1 MKRAVRVL
9 VVGASGFVGAHTV
22 RRLVRDGHSVAGF
35 APAPEP
41 CLTEADLADIAF
53 VAGDATAAGAL
64 DSAVA
69 SFAPEV
75 VIGLAAHGGSGG
87 GLMAAAARDP
97 ARARAVNVEGFR
109 LLLESC
115 LARRVGRVLWASTG
129 AVFGDPA
136 LYPPDGAAGEDAR
149 PAPETEYGAT
159 KRDAEELARGFRRR
173 GLGVTAVRLPL
184 VFGPGLWY
192 RGAAARLLALFEA
205 AARGEPATLALPAG
219 PLDLAYVK
227 DVARAFSFLATA
239 PGELDLVYNLAV
251 CAPTREELVAA
262 LRALVPGFSVAF
274 EEPPPG
280 PVFPVMSGAR
290 LRALGFAPAWSLRD
304 ACADWLAGLRA

>member
-1 MKRAVRVL
+1 MRVL
-9 VVGASGFVGAHTV
+9 VVGASGFVGAHAV
-22 RRLVRDGHSVAGF
+22 RRLVRDGHDVAGF
-35 APAPEP
+35 APAPDP
-41 CLTEADLADIAF
+41 CLTEADLAGMTF
-53 VAGDATAAGAL
+53 FAGDATEAGAL

-69 SFAPEV
+69 AFAPGV

-129 AVFGDPA
+129 AVFGGPA
-136 LYPPDGAAGEDAR
+136 LYPPDGVADEDAP

-159 KRDAEELARGFRRR
+159 KRDAEELARAFRRR
-173 GLGVTAVRLPL
+173 GLPVTALRLPL

-192 RGAAARLLALFEA
+192 RGAAARLLTLFEA
-205 AARGEPATLALPAG
+205 AARGEPAAIALPAG

-227 DVARAFSFLATA
+227 DVASAFSFLATA
-239 PGELDLVYNLAV
+239 PGELDIVYNLAV
-251 CAPTREELVAA
+251 CAPTREELVAT
-262 LRALVPGFSVAF
+262 LRALVPGFSVAL

-280 PVFPVMSGAR
+280 PAFPAMRGAR
-290 LRALGFAPAWSLRD
+290 LRALGFDPAWSLRD

>member
-1 MKRAVRVL
+1 MRVL
-9 VVGASGFVGAHTV
+9 VVGASGFVGAHTA
-22 RRLVRDGHSVAGF
+22 RRLVRDGHDTAGF
-35 APAPEP
+35 APAPAP
-41 CLTEADLADIAF
+41 CLTEADLTGIRF
-53 VAGDATAAGAL
+53 FAGDATASGAL

-69 SFAPEV
+69 AFAPEV

-87 GLMAAAARDP
+87 GLMAAARDP

-136 LYPPDGAAGEDAR
+136 LYPPDGAASEDSR

-173 GLGVTAVRLPL
+173 GLAVTAVRLPL

-239 PGELDLVYNLAV
+239 PGELDLTYNLAV
-251 CAPTREELVAA
+251 SAPTREDLVAA
-262 LRALVPGFSVAF
+262 LRALVPGFCVAL

-290 LRALGFAPAWSLRD
+290 LRALGFVPAWSLRD
-304 ACADWLAGLRA
+304 ACADWLVGLRA